1 MKYVS
6 LILFLIIFTLIHFIN
21 AAQER
26 NILWNEFNA
35 KRSSIDNSLNG
46 VNVWRNKLKN
56 QIQEKLTKIPENV
69 KKLIIEKAE
78 NQTKTDWPSLLVT
91 QYLEYVVNG
100 NRDHFEGSR
109 SRRRGKLV
117 NLVVGEMLAA
127 NGKYMNHIV
136 DGLWLILEESTWILP
151 AHLSMQKAKYGL
163 PDPTEYEVD
172 LGAASTSSLI
182 AWIKFVLGINFFYTV
197 FKYSRNIKRIPK
209 IFTEFD

>member
-1 MKYVS
+1 MKYLS
-6 LILFLIIFTLIHFIN
+6 LVLLFIIFTLINFIS

-35 KRSSIDNSLNG
+35 KISSIENSLND

-56 QIQEKLTKIPENV
+56 QIQDNLTKIPENI

-78 NQTKTDWPSLLVT
+78 NQTETDWPSLLVT
-91 QYLEYVVNG
+91 QYLEFVVNG

-109 SRRRGKLV
+109 GRRREKLV
-117 NLVVGEMLAA
+117 NLVIGEMLTG

-136 DGLWLILEESTWILP
+136 DGLWLILEESTWTYP
-151 AHLSMQKAKYGL
+151 AHLYMQKASFGL

-182 AWIKFVLGINFFYTV
+182 AWIKFVLGINF
-197 FKYSRNIKRIPK
+197 
-209 IFTEFD
+209 